1 MGVVLNGERIGPVN
15 DRAGD
20 ALEIG
25 VVEGQVHH
33 KGAVDE
39 HSEHP
44 EGGYLELAP
53 VDIDQVGVVGVLQH
67 IDVEGRGVPGNC
79 EVVETR

>member
-25 VVEGQVHH
+25 VVEGQIHH
-33 KGAVDE
+33 ERAVDK
-39 HSEHP
+39 HPEHP
-44 EGGYLELAP
+44 EGGNIELAP
-53 VDIDQVGVVGVLQH
+53 VDIDQVCVVGVLQH
-67 IDVEGRGVPGNC
+67 INVEGRSVPGNC
-79 EVVETR
+79 EVVET